1 MKALE
6 SIQADRRKQQHSN
19 HPSHSSHNA
28 NKIFVN
34 NKAGLKQS
42 LEDFQWTNKAKW
54 FDHLVIVG
62 ENREEKLET
71 VDDDLTRETFF
82 YERAL
87 ESANQVVKKLKKL
100 GVPVKRPHDYYAEMV
115 KSDEHMKKVRSELMY
130 EQQQLEIRDERRK
143 TREAKRYGKQVQA
156 EKVKQRTLAK
166 KKAIKDLDKWR
177 LQRKKS
183 GFADDGKAPFEVSG
197 GDAKRKRETRDSKF
211 GFGGK
216 KRVRYFILFFFSKED
231 I

>member
-1 MKALE
+1 MT
-6 SIQADRRKQQHSN
+6 I
-19 HPSHSSHNA
+19 SSSSER
-28 NKIFVN
+28 I
-34 NKAGLKQS
+34 
-42 LEDFQWTNKAKW
+42 E
-54 FDHLVIVG
+54 
-62 ENREEKLET
+62 REKLET
-71 VDDDLTRETFF
+71 VDDDLTGETFF

-166 KKAIKDLDKWR
+166 KAAIKDLDKWR

-183 GFADDGKAPFEVSG
+183 GFCRRRKAPFDVSG
-197 GDAKRKRETRDSKF
+197 GDAKRKRKPETLSLVLAARR
-211 GFGGK
+211 GC
-216 KRVRYFILFFFSKED
+216 VILFCSSFFERRHLVFRFVFLFSFRR